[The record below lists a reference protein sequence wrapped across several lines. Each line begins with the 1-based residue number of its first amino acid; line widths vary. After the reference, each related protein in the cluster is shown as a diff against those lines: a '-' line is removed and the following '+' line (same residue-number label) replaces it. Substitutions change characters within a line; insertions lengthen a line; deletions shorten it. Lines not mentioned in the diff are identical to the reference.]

1 MKKSITILLTLA
13 VTLALTAVVA
23 VAEHPQADPVLVFPA
38 AADTPEVIAAEQ
50 QVEEAIEEAIEQ
62 AAEQP
67 EAEIVWE
74 ETEVEE
80 ILELPVDA
88 PTFRN
93 PAMDRPLD
101 HPGH

>member
-1 MKKSITILLTLA
+1 MKKSIVILLALA
-13 VTLALTAVVA
+13 VTLAMTTFVVI
-23 VAEHPQADPVLVFPA
+23 AEHPQAELVLDLSPVADALDVPA
-38 AADTPEVIAAEQ
+38 VEQENEQMLDEV
-50 QVEEAIEEAIEQ
+50 
-62 AAEQP
+62 AEQP

-74 ETEVEE
+74 ESEVEE
-80 ILELPVDA
+80 TLELPVAA

>member
-1 MKKSITILLTLA
+1 MKKSIVILLALA
-13 VTLALTAVVA
+13 VTLAMTTFVVI
-23 VAEHPQADPVLVFPA
+23 AEHPQAEPVLVFPA
-38 AADTPEVIAAEQ
+38 AADSPEVIAAEQ

-67 EAEIVWE
+67 EAEIVWDE
-74 ETEVEE
+74 SEVEE
-80 ILELPVDA
+80 IRELPVAA